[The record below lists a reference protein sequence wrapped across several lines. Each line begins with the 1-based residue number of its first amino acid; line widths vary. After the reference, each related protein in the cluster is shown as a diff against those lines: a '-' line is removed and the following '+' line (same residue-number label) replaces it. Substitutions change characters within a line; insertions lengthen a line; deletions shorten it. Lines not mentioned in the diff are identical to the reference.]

1 MRSLVVVAGLLG
13 SCLLISPTGMAAG
26 GNIDWTGFYAGV
38 QGGYAT
44 GDAAAPYA
52 PVSGG
57 PYTLSQSPAAQ
68 SGMFG
73 GLHIGAQQQIDKL
86 VFGVEA
92 DAELSG
98 VAGDDGGSGGDLN
111 ALNNNW
117 QGSLRGRLGYALDPV
132 VLYGTAGLAVMN
144 ATATAPG
151 ASTNV
156 SFAGFTI
163 GGGVEAAVTDSI
175 SARVEY
181 RYTDFG
187 SAQAAFPAN
196 GYFENYT
203 PKQHAVR
210 VGVSYHF
217 D

>member
-1 MRSLVVVAGLLG
+1 MRSLVVVTGFLG
-13 SCLLISPTGMAAG
+13 SSLFISLTGMAAASG
-26 GNIDWTGFYAGV
+26 VDWTGFYAGL

-44 GDAAAPYA
+44 GDAAAPFA
-52 PVSGG
+52 AVSGG

-68 SGMFG
+68 SGLFG

-117 QGSLRGRLGYALDPV
+117 QGSVRGRLGYALDPV
-132 VLYGTAGLAVMN
+132 MIYGTAGLAVMN
-144 ATATAPG
+144 ATATAPS
-151 ASTNV
+151 ATANV
-156 SFAGFTI
+156 NFAGFTL
-163 GGGVEAAVTDSI
+163 GGGVEAAVTDTI

-187 SAQAAFPAN
+187 SSEAAFPAN
-196 GYFENYT
+196 GYFENYN

-217 D
+217 E